1 MREHKRATLGLA
13 YVFVVAVFIATT
25 VLVFRQEMPW
35 QRRIAVQL
43 TTTTPGLQLNPGSD
57 VKFQGVLVGQVRT
70 ISSDGTSA
78 TIHLAMDRDSIHLLP
93 ANIDAAI
100 IPKTLFGE
108 KYVDLRMPARP
119 STARLAAGGDIHQS
133 TTSVE
138 LGAVFDQLVPILQ
151 TLKPAQVSVLL
162 STLAQALDGRGS
174 QLGQTLTMVRSFLR
188 QVNPQLDTVTDD
200 IRDLGTTANIYADS
214 TADLVTV
221 LSNANQISDD
231 LLVPQEK
238 KFAAFL
244 DGVIRTATTSRDVLA
259 ANAPNLI
266 TLTGRAR
273 PVLELLDTYSSEL
286 PCLIAA
292 MEGGDRVLSN
302 VAGAQGPWV
311 QLAIDTFV
319 HQEPYRYPQ
328 DLPSS
333 PTSDANVHNLPSS
346 IPNWKPHC
354 PRFPSYITDV
364 FPLRPDET
372 GSTRSTGSPTGDP
385 SAAARSS
392 SNHRTTSVTP
402 GALTEARTA
411 LARVLAAHDL
421 GVPQDQVP
429 GYAELLLTPLIANG
443 QVTVR

>member
-1 MREHKRATLGLA
+1 MRQHTRATLGLA
-13 YVFVVAVFIATT
+13 YVFVVVLFVTITI
-25 VLVFRQEMPW
+25 LVFRQDMPW

-43 TTTTPGLQLNPGSD
+43 TTTSPGLQLNPGSD
-57 VKFQGVLVGQVRT
+57 VKFQGVLVGQVTT
-70 ISSDGTSA
+70 ISSNGSSA
-78 TIHLAMDRDSIHLLP
+78 TIHLAMDRDKISMLP

-100 IPKTLFGE
+100 LPKTLFGE
-108 KYVDLRMPARP
+108 KYVDLRMPTKP

-138 LGAVFDQLVPILQ
+138 IGAVFDQLVPILEI
-151 TLKPAQVSVLL
+151 LKPAQVSVLL

-174 QLGQTLTMVRSFLR
+174 QLGQTLTMVQDFLH
-188 QVNPQLDTVTDD
+188 QVNPRLDTVTND

-221 LSNANQISDD
+221 LSNANRISDD

-244 DGVIRTATTSRDVLA
+244 DGVIRTATTGRNVLA
-259 ANAPNLI
+259 ANAPNLV

-273 PVLELLDTYSSEL
+273 PVLALLDTYSSEL

-302 VAGAQGPWV
+302 VAGAQGPWI
-311 QLAIDTFV
+311 QLSVDTFV

-333 PTSDANVHNLPSS
+333 PTSDANVNNLPAS

-364 FPLRPDET
+364 YQLHPDET
-372 GSTRSTGSPTGDP
+372 GSTRSPSP
-385 SAAARSS
+385 AAARSGSANS
-392 SNHRTTSVTP
+392 SSPYGTTSVTP
-402 GALTEARTA
+402 GALNEARTA
-411 LARVLAAHDL
+411 LARVLAAHEL